1 MRTIIISDISE
12 KSDSIIPYG
21 LNVGK
26 YTQTKVD
33 ILHCIDPEIIQ
44 GPYSP
49 YSDSQSITPGE
60 KFSHEE
66 ILQREKGIINDKL
79 SRFLSREASVLNYPL
94 RVNTITEIGD
104 IESCIAEHIKD
115 HENPLII
122 TGTKPGGSM
131 TVGLQELLKVI
142 FKLNVMVMIIPPGMK
157 FTQPNACWL
166 VTDLYAQGNKKIK
179 KLFDWI
185 NPLVTKV
192 ITSVVVR
199 VNSGNNNKK
208 EINDWKAVLQPYA
221 DKIDIEALEIFH
233 VCNMHTCFDSICETK
248 SPHMAVLPKNKNSF
262 FMKYLLAHN
271 NAKKLTESINVPVL
285 LY

>member
-12 KSDSIIPYG
+12 TADSIIPYG

-33 ILHCIDPEIIQ
+33 ILHCFDPEILQ

-66 ILQREKGIINDKL
+66 ILHREKGIINEKL
-79 SRFLSREASVLNYPL
+79 SRLLSREASVLNYPL

-104 IESCIAEHIKD
+104 IESCITEQIKN

-131 TVGLQELLKVI
+131 TVGLQELLEVI
-142 FKLNVMVMIIPPGMK
+142 FKHNVMVMIVPPGTK
-157 FTQPNACWL
+157 FIQPNACWL
-166 VTDLYAQGNKKIK
+166 VTDLYAEGNNKIK

-185 NPLVTKV
+185 NPLVKKV
-192 ITSVVVR
+192 LTSVVVR
-199 VNSGNNNKK
+199 VNPKSKRYK
-208 EINDWKAVLQPYA
+208 EIDEWRAVLQPYA
-221 DKIDIEALEIFH
+221 EKADISALEIIH
-233 VCNMHTCFDSICETK
+233 VCDMNMAFESICGRK
-248 SPHMAVLPKNKNSF
+248 SHQMAILPKNSNSF
-262 FMKYLLAHN
+262 FSEYLLTDN
-271 NAKKLTESINVPVL
+271 NAKKLTESINNPVL